1 MTSVRDRLTDAGYAL
16 GWTLVC
22 RVPES
27 WARGA
32 FQFGA
37 DIAWRRQ
44 GHSVQ
49 VLEGNLRRVAG
60 PSVTGK
66 QLRALSRQ
74 TLRSYARY
82 WLESFRLPV
91 LSQDRIQADMHVTG
105 EEKLQGNLAA
115 GRGVIIALPHTG
127 NYELAGVWIIH
138 RGVGKFTTV
147 AERLKPESLFR
158 RFLDFREGLGMEVLP
173 ASGGDSRFG
182 VLAQRLRAG
191 GLVCLVSDRDVT
203 GRGIEV
209 EFFGEKARMMAGPAA
224 LAVQTGAALLPTTL
238 WFDGDGWGAR
248 IYDEVPVP
256 EAGTRR
262 EKVAVMTQAVARAY
276 EDGIRAHPQDWHM
289 LQKVFVADL
298 DPERLAA
305 ADRAARGESETA
317 STGTSAGTRHQ
328 RRHGRRAVRVGIVCP
343 YTWAVPGG
351 VQQHIRD
358 LAEALIGLG
367 HQVSVISPADDDTPL
382 PAYVVPAGRA
392 VPVPYNGSVARLAF
406 GFLSASRV
414 RRWVK
419 EGGFDV
425 LHVHEPAAPSL
436 SLLACWVADGPIVA
450 TVHTATPRS
459 RVMHAA
465 YPALQTALEKIT
477 GRIAVSEAA
486 RTTLVEHM
494 GGDAVLIPN
503 GVTVSRYEKAAPLP
517 GWPGEGGALG
527 FLGRMDEPRKGLD
540 VLLRAFAGLGA
551 QRPGLRLLI
560 AGPGDTDDVLARVPG
575 PLRPRVIL
583 LGQVSEE
590 DKARVYHSVDV
601 FCAPNTGGESFGIVL
616 AEAMAAGAPI
626 VASDLD
632 AFRQVLRGGRAGEL
646 FETGDPAALAE
657 AAGRLLDD
665 PQRRIA
671 LSAAAAEAVRVY
683 DWPVVARDVVRVYEA
698 VVAAYGQVGVAR

>member
-1 MTSVRDRLTDAGYAL
+1 MIV
-16 GWTLVC
+16 
-22 RVPES
+22 
-27 WARGA
+27 
-32 FQFGA
+32 
-37 DIAWRRQ
+37 
-44 GHSVQ
+44 
-49 VLEGNLRRVAG
+49 
-60 PSVTGK
+60 
-66 QLRALSRQ
+66 
-74 TLRSYARY
+74 
-82 WLESFRLPV
+82 
-91 LSQDRIQADMHVTG
+91 
-105 EEKLQGNLAA
+105 
-115 GRGVIIALPHTG
+115 ALPHTG
-127 NYELAGVWIIH
+127 NYELAGAWIIG

-147 AERLKPESLFR
+147 AERLKPESLFQ
-158 RFLDFREGLGMEVLP
+158 RFLEFREGLGMEVLP

-238 WFDGDGWGAR
+238 WFDGDGWRAR

-256 EAGTRR
+256 ETGTRR
-262 EKVAVMTQAVARAY
+262 EKVAAMTQEVARDY

-305 ADRAARGESETA
+305 ADRADRAASRRARRSG
-317 STGTSAGTRHQ
+317 TGR
-328 RRHGRRAVRVGIVCP
+328 GRRTVRVGIVCP

-367 HQVSVISPADDDTPL
+367 HEVSVISPADDDTPL

-503 GVTVSRYEKAAPLP
+503 GVTVSRYEKASPAARLAGGGRRARLPRPDGRAAQGPGRAAARVRRAGRAAARAAAADRRARGHRRRAGQGARAAAPAGGPARPGQRGRQGPRLP
-517 GWPGEGGALG
+517 
-527 FLGRMDEPRKGLD
+527 LGRR
-540 VLLRAFAGLGA
+540 LLRAEHRRGELRHRARRGHGGRGA
-551 QRPGLRLLI
+551 RSWPAISTRSARCCAA
-560 AGPGDTDDVLARVPG
+560 AGPGSCS
-575 PLRPRVIL
+575 RPATR
-583 LGQVSEE
+583 
-590 DKARVYHSVDV
+590 RRW
-601 FCAPNTGGESFGIVL
+601 P
-616 AEAMAAGAPI
+616 
-626 VASDLD
+626 
-632 AFRQVLRGGRAGEL
+632 RR
-646 FETGDPAALAE
+646 PA
-657 AAGRLLDD
+657 RLLDD
-665 PQRRIA
+665 PERRA
-671 LSAAAAEAVRVY
+671 TLSAAAAEAVRAY

-698 VVAAYGQVGVAR
+698 VVAAYGQVGVVR